1 MCTITYTS
9 KLIRR
14 RSTLKGKPIWCCAAV
29 KSNVHS
35 RTNAQ
40 NVSYFQLMW
49 KLAPFF
55 RKIKIIRN
63 IKLIL
68 ALKINFS
75 KPNFGDNWPNLLKSL
90 HCRLNQKYL
99 DRTYILLVVSASWLS
114 INQIIIFFFLFDL
127 LGFISRLELLRI
139 ADPPTFYILETFF
152 LALSEH
158 DS

>member
-55 RKIKIIRN
+55 GKNKIIRN
-63 IKLIL
+63 IKLIFK
-68 ALKINFS
+68 LKINFQNQILEIFYPTYS
-75 KPNFGDNWPNLLKSL
+75 S
-90 HCRLNQKYL
+90 HCRLQVKSKIFGKNL
-99 DRTYILLVVSASWLS
+99 CSVGCVSLCPKSEIINVLNKSNHHIFLS
-114 INQIIIFFFLFDL
+114 F
-127 LGFISRLELLRI
+127 
-139 ADPPTFYILETFF
+139 
-152 LALSEH
+152 
-158 DS
+158 